1 MAFGTLR
8 VDSIQNDGGS
18 AKQVANL
25 LDTSAVGVSVQGF
38 DADTAKTDVA
48 NTYTAPQRGEVTAVA
63 HSSATIAIDFSQSNN
78 FHIQLVSGTANVT
91 SITASNAVA
100 GQSGS
105 IFIQQPASGTAVTF
119 SGWASEYKFPA
130 RTPLAGITA
139 TLGGVDRV
147 DYVVKDSNEIHC
159 VSTLNMAP

>member
-25 LDTSAVGVSVQGF
+25 LDTSAVGSSVQAF

-63 HSSATIAIDFSQSNN
+63 HSSATIAIDFSVSNN

-91 SITASNAVA
+91 SITASGAVA

-159 VSTLNMAP
+159 VSTLDMAP

>member
-18 AKQVANL
+18 TKQVANL

-63 HSSATIAIDFSQSNN
+63 HSSATIAIDFSNSNN
-78 FHIQLVSGTANVT
+78 FYIQLVSGTANVT

-130 RTPLAGITA
+130 RTHLLALLQPLA
-139 TLGGVDRV
+139 V
-147 DYVVKDSNEIHC
+147 
-159 VSTLNMAP
+159 

>member
-48 NTYTAPQRGEVTAVA
+48 NTYTAPQRGEVTAVT
-63 HSSATIAIDFSQSNN
+63 HSGATIAIDFSDSNN

-159 VSTLNMAP
+159 VSTLDMAP

>member
-18 AKQVANL
+18 AKSVANL
-25 LDTSAVGVSVQGF
+25 LDTSAVGSSVQAF

-63 HSSATIAIDFSQSNN
+63 HSSATIAINFSDSNN

-105 IFIQQPASGTAVTF
+105 IFIQQPASGSAVTF

-139 TLGGVDRV
+139 TLAGVDRV
-147 DYVVKDSNEIHC
+147 DYVVKDANEIHC
-159 VSTLNMAP
+159 VSTLDMAP